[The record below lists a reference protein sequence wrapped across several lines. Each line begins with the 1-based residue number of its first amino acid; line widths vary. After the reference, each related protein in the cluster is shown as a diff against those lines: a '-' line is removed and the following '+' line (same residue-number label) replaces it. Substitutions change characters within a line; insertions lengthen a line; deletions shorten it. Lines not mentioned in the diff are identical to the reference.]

1 MMNNQFAYML
11 NQLKQ
16 NPLQFLAQRNLNIP
30 QNMAGNPN
38 DILNY
43 LVSSGKVSQQ
53 QINNAYQMAK
63 QLSSNDARR

>member
-1 MMNNQFAYML
+1 MNNHFAYML

-16 NPLQFLAQRNLNIP
+16 NPLQFLAKSNLNIP

-43 LVSSGKVSQQ
+43 LVNSGKVSQQ

-63 QLSSNDARR
+63 QISSNDARR